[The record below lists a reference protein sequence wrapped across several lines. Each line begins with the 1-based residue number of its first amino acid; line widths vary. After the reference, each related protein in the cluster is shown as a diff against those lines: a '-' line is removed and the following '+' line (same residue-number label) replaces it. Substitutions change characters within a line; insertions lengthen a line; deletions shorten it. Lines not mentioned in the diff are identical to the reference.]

1 MFTSQFYK
9 RQPLFP
15 RCDNGETILTG
26 SLPVSPAQEAIYPY
40 LRLRERLIYP
50 VFLKLPGILR
60 KLKDFYTFGGIFRN
74 FCEYFQGFSSYEKL
88 LKVWKSS

>member
-50 VFLKLPGILR
+50 YTYTETVYLKVS
-60 KLKDFYTFGGIFRN
+60 GIFKASRDSSKAEG
-74 FCEYFQGFSSYEKL
+74 FLYFWRDF
-88 LKVWKSS
+88 